1 MKAITTQISWKKI
14 LEVLVA
20 ILTAIIG
27 AQRPST
33 AAAKAYRTPS
43 KDARPC
49 PHRHRPPGLRAF
61 FIGIEI
67 LIFCAFF
74 RNFVLRITKK
84 AVPLPPK
91 IKGNHYTL
99 LLPAIVER
107 IIIH

>member
-14 LEVLVA
+14 FEVLVA
-20 ILTAIIG
+20 ILTAIVG
-27 AQRPST
+27 ALTST
-33 AAAKAYRTPS
+33 AAAKAYRTTS

-49 PHRHRPPGLRAF
+49 PHCPRPPGLRAF

-107 IIIH
+107 IITH